1 MVHDIFYINYFII
14 FYSIIKFFLA
24 IRTKCIRC
32 KIDHLAKTVTIMSV
46 SYRTFS
52 KQHWQSLKEKLEKW
66 KDSLFLVNQNLT
78 NLLAQPSLLQQVN

>member
-1 MVHDIFYINYFII
+1 MFYY
-14 FYSIIKFFLA
+14 IIKFFLA